1 MLNALLSGPNPKFID
16 WIKYDIDS
24 GMGLNNH
31 VLHDDLDTAARAK
44 YNNMVTFDEY
54 FKLDPKDAK
63 ILALTTKFTAL

>member
-1 MLNALLSGPNPKFID
+1 
-16 WIKYDIDS
+16 
-24 GMGLNNH
+24 MGLNNH